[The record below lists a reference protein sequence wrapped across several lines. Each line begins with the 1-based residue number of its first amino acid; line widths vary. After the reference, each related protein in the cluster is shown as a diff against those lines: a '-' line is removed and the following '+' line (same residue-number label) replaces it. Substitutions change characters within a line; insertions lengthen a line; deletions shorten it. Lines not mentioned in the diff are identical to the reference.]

1 MIKKLVLSFVFTAFG
16 AATMMAGGL
25 LTNTNQSASF
35 LRQISQDATIDITSN
50 IHNPAGAA
58 FLSNGFHLS
67 LNLQNA
73 KQTRE
78 VDTTFP
84 LFAYNFNNNKPTHFY
99 KGDAYAPVIP
109 SFQFAYVKDKW
120 SVSANFA
127 LNGGGGKCEYDEGLG
142 TFEALYAAQIYSSVA
157 AALGQTNAAYGSTL
171 AFGGYDINAYM
182 KGRQYYFGFAV
193 GGTYKITNNLAGYV
207 GLRGVYAT
215 CNYNGWVEDAKAK
228 IVAGSSPVDA
238 AIISTVQQQ
247 VDGQLAQAALSL
259 NCDQKGFGVTPII
272 GIDWK
277 INEHWNVAAKYEF
290 KTRLRLKNKTEMNDY
305 TAQVAQ
311 SNATLGQFAD
321 GKKVASDV
329 PAFFAVGA
337 QYSPISKLRINAG
350 YHFYD
355 DCHATAYGDKHE
367 LIDGGTWEI
376 TGGAEYDICKLVTIS
391 AGWQTTN
398 YDLSDAYMN
407 DLSFTT
413 SSNSVGGGVRLN
425 VSQRTSI
432 DLGYMQTFYSTRDVT
447 TATQAGEKKDSYTRT
462 NRVLGIGFSLKF

>member
-1 MIKKLVLSFVFTAFG
+1 MIKKLVFSFVLAAFG
-16 AATMMAGGL
+16 AASMMAGGL

-142 TFEALYAAQIYSSVA
+142 TFEALYAAQIYSSLA

-311 SNATLGQFAD
+311 SNATLDQFAD

>member
-259 NCDQKGFGVTPII
+259 NCDQKGIGVTPII

-462 NRVLGIGFSLKF
+462 NRVLGIGFNLKF

>member
-1 MIKKLVLSFVFTAFG
+1 MIKKLVFSFVFTAFG

-311 SNATLGQFAD
+311 SNATLDQFAD

>member
-1 MIKKLVLSFVFTAFG
+1 MIKKLVFSFVLAAFG
-16 AATMMAGGL
+16 AASMMAGGL

-50 IHNPAGAA
+50 IHNPAGSA

-311 SNATLGQFAD
+311 SNETLGQFAD

>member
-1 MIKKLVLSFVFTAFG
+1 MIKKLVFGFVFTAFG

-84 LFAYNFNNNKPTHFY
+84 LFAYNFNNKPTHFY

-259 NCDQKGFGVTPII
+259 NCDQKGIGVTPII

-462 NRVLGIGFSLKF
+462 NRVLGIGFNLKF

>member
-355 DCHATAYGDKHE
+355 DCHATAYGDKQE

-413 SSNSVGGGVRLN
+413 SSNSIGGGIRLN
-425 VSQRTSI
+425 VTERTSI
-432 DLGYMQTFYSTRDVT
+432 DLGYMQTFYSTRDVVT
-447 TATQAGEKKDSYTRT
+447 ETQAGKKTDSYTRT
-462 NRVLGIGFSLKF
+462 NRVIGLGFNLKF

>member
-50 IHNPAGAA
+50 IHNPAGSA

-311 SNATLGQFAD
+311 SNATLDQFAD

>member
-1 MIKKLVLSFVFTAFG
+1 MIKKLVFSFVLAAFG
-16 AATMMAGGL
+16 AASMMAGGL

-413 SSNSVGGGVRLN
+413 SSNSIGGGIRLN
-425 VSQRTSI
+425 VTERTSI
-432 DLGYMQTFYSTRDVT
+432 DLGYMQTFYSTRDVVT
-447 TATQAGEKKDSYTRT
+447 ETQAGKKTDSYTRT
-462 NRVLGIGFSLKF
+462 NRVIGLSFNLKF

>member
-215 CNYNGWVEDAKAK
+215 CNYNGWVEDVKAK
-228 IVAGSSPVDA
+228 VVPGTSPVDA

-355 DCHATAYGDKHE
+355 DCHATAYGDKQE

-413 SSNSVGGGVRLN
+413 SSNSIGGGIRLN
-425 VSQRTSI
+425 VTERTSI
-432 DLGYMQTFYSTRDVT
+432 DLGYMQTLYSTRDVVT
-447 TATQAGEKKDSYTRT
+447 ETQAGKKTDSYTRT
-462 NRVLGIGFSLKF
+462 NRVIGLGFNLKF

>member
-1 MIKKLVLSFVFTAFG
+1 MIKKLVFSFVLAAFG
-16 AATMMAGGL
+16 AASMMAGGL

-58 FLSNGFHLS
+58 FLSKGFHLS
-67 LNLQNA
+67 LNVQNA

-84 LFAYNFNNNKPTHFY
+84 LFAYNISNPTPSRCY
-99 KGDAYAPVIP
+99 KGEASAPVIP
-109 SFQFAYVKDKW
+109 SFHFAYVQDKW
-120 SVSANFA
+120 SVSANFGIT
-127 LNGGGGKCEYDEGLG
+127 GGGGKCEYDNGLG
-142 TFEALYAAQIYSSVA
+142 TFEALYSAQIFQQVS
-157 AALGQTNAAYGSTL
+157 AALGQTNAAFKSTL

-182 KGRQYYFGFAV
+182 KGRQYHFGFAV

-207 GLRGVYAT
+207 GLRSVYAT
-215 CNYNGWVEDAKAK
+215 CNYNGWVEDVKAK
-228 IVAGSSPVDA
+228 VVPGTSPVDA
-238 AIISTVQQQ
+238 AIISTVQAQL
-247 VDGQLAQAALSL
+247 DGTLAQSVLSL
-259 NCDQKGFGVTPII
+259 NCDQTGFGVTPII

-277 INEHWNVAAKYEF
+277 INDKWNVAAKYEF
-290 KTRLRLKNKTEMNDY
+290 KTRMRLKNKTEMNDY

-311 SNATLGQFAD
+311 SNETLGQFAD
-321 GKKVASDV
+321 GAKVVSDI
-329 PAFFAVGA
+329 PSLLTLGA

-355 DCHATAYGDKHE
+355 DCHATAYGDKQK

-376 TGGAEYDICKLVTIS
+376 TAGAEYDICKLVTIS

-398 YDLSDAYMN
+398 YDLRDEYMN

-413 SSNSVGGGVRLN
+413 SSNSIGGGIRLN
-425 VSQRTSI
+425 VTERTSI
-432 DLGYMQTFYSTRDVT
+432 DLGYMQTLYSTRDVVT
-447 TATQAGEKKDSYTRT
+447 ETQAGKKTDSYTRT
-462 NRVLGIGFSLKF
+462 NRVIGLGFNLKF

>member
-228 IVAGSSPVDA
+228 IVAGSSPIDA

-355 DCHATAYGDKHE
+355 DCHATAYGDKQE

-413 SSNSVGGGVRLN
+413 SSNSIGGGIRLN
-425 VSQRTSI
+425 VTERTSI
-432 DLGYMQTFYSTRDVT
+432 DLGYMQTFYSTRDVVT
-447 TATQAGEKKDSYTRT
+447 ETQAGKKTDSYTRT
-462 NRVLGIGFSLKF
+462 NRVIGLGFNLKF

>member
-259 NCDQKGFGVTPII
+259 NCDQKGIGVTPII

-398 YDLSDAYMN
+398 YDLSDGYMN

>member
-290 KTRLRLKNKTEMNDY
+290 KTRLRLKNKTELNDY

-355 DCHATAYGDKHE
+355 DCHATAYGDKQE

-413 SSNSVGGGVRLN
+413 SSNSIGGGIRLN
-425 VSQRTSI
+425 VTERTSI
-432 DLGYMQTFYSTRDVT
+432 DLGYMQTFYSTRDVVT
-447 TATQAGEKKDSYTRT
+447 ETQAGKKTDSYTRT
-462 NRVLGIGFSLKF
+462 NRVIGLGFNLKF

>member
-25 LTNTNQSASF
+25 LTNTNHSASF

>member
-215 CNYNGWVEDAKAK
+215 CNYNGWVEDVKAK
-228 IVAGSSPVDA
+228 VVPGTSPVDA

-311 SNATLGQFAD
+311 SNATLDQFAD

-355 DCHATAYGDKHE
+355 DCHATAYGDKQE

-398 YDLSDAYMN
+398 YDLRDEYMN

-413 SSNSVGGGVRLN
+413 SSNSIGGGIRLN
-425 VSQRTSI
+425 VTERTSI
-432 DLGYMQTFYSTRDVT
+432 DLGYMQTLYSTRDVVT
-447 TATQAGEKKDSYTRT
+447 ETQAGKKTDSYTRT
-462 NRVLGIGFSLKF
+462 NRVIGLGFNLKF

>member
-311 SNATLGQFAD
+311 SNETLGQFAD

>member
-413 SSNSVGGGVRLN
+413 SSNSIGGGIRLN
-425 VSQRTSI
+425 VTERTSI
-432 DLGYMQTFYSTRDVT
+432 DLGYMQTFYSTRDVVT
-447 TATQAGEKKDSYTRT
+447 ETQAGKKTDSYTRT
-462 NRVLGIGFSLKF
+462 NRVIGLGFNLKF

>member
-398 YDLSDAYMN
+398 YDLSDGYMN